1 MDLLELFGRP
11 LRVAMIGGGLGSY
24 IGETHR
30 IALRADGLWDLV
42 GGAFSRDP
50 KVSQATG
57 RSLLLD
63 PTRVYS
69 DYRALI
75 ATESGRPDRLDAVI
89 VATRPVSHAPIIVDL
104 IEAGFHVIAEKPL
117 TTSSD
122 LAATIGDAL
131 TKSGRRLLLTHC
143 YSGYPMVRMARDLVT
158 RGDLGQITMI
168 DTEFAN
174 SAYAGGTPP
183 GPPAAGTGRSARPPI
198 AGSARTPLV
207 PAVHPHRAGSAVR
220 TPRIASRDVGIQP

>member
-1 MDLLELFGRP
+1 MDLLERFGRR
-11 LRVAMIGGGLGSY
+11 LRGAMIGGGIGSY

-30 IALRADGLWDLV
+30 IALRADGLWDLL

-89 VATRPVSHAPIIVDL
+89 VATRPASHAPIIVDL

-174 SAYAGGTPP
+174 PAYAGGTPP
-183 GPPAAGTGRSARPPI
+183 GLPAAGTGRSGRPPI
-198 AGSARTPLV
+198 AGSART
-207 PAVHPHRAGSAVR
+207 
-220 TPRIASRDVGIQP
+220 